1 MDEVRFDGLLER
13 EKQVLRL
20 LWEGHDAK
28 GVARTLDLSTNVVN
42 ERLRDVR
49 RKLGVPSSR
58 EAARLLAWHE
68 GTAPKSVGNNPFG
81 IETDVSS
88 APPLALPDEQAKE
101 TAEAPAHRVREEQA
115 TFEASNFPKPVKRM
129 FPLRRTGETGN
140 DLSRKERFDAIVDL
154 ATKLVAA
161 LALACLVA
169 ILMSAIIRR
178 L

>member
-101 TAEAPAHRVREEQA
+101 TAEAPAQPGEG
-115 TFEASNFPKPVKRM
+115 
-129 FPLRRTGETGN
+129 RTGHLRGQQFSQAGET
-140 DLSRKERFDAIVDL
+140 DVS
-154 ATKLVAA
+154 AA
-161 LALACLVA
+161 QDG
-169 ILMSAIIRR
+169 RDGQ
-178 L
+178 